1 MDALTTDSGHSRPTI
16 PFDSPLFMTTSQIK
30 TLITILLKQRPDLVI
45 VKTENQKE
53 KQTLVKILKNS
64 GGNVIYRK

>member
-1 MDALTTDSGHSRPTI
+1 MFP
-16 PFDSPLFMTTSQIK
+16 MTKSQIK
-30 TLITILLKQRPDLVI
+30 KFITIMLKHRPDLVV

-53 KQTLVKILKNS
+53 KQTLVKILKNA